1 MQNTPIAVGVDVAK
15 ATLSV
20 CVKYQDG
27 TKRALSINNIET
39 DIRKV
44 GSLLGK
50 FNGRIVLESTGH
62 YHWLSALL
70 LAEAGYDVRVINPL
84 LAKKYSRA
92 SIRKTKSDKADAET
106 LAYIALHE
114 EALPASFA
122 YTRPQLKLRKKLSLI
137 ASLGHEL
144 QALRAMLNS
153 FQEARTILKQPA
165 SRAEKQVA
173 LTLKTL
179 ARQIKKLEYEFMA
192 DVATTSNLTTIPGV
206 SPFLAAIAHHW
217 FALQPGQT
225 KKSWIAYA
233 GLDVSVRES
242 GTWHGQ
248 CHVTK
253 RGNSY
258 LRRRLYS
265 AAWGAY
271 MSHPQFKRY
280 YASLRA
286 RDRSHVEALVII
298 ARKITAIMFALT
310 RTGQAYDPTRPLFV
324 PSVEK

>member
-1 MQNTPIAVGVDVAK
+1 MQSIPIAVGVDVAK

-27 TKRALSINNIET
+27 SKRALSINNIEP
-39 DIRKV
+39 DIMEV
-44 GSLLGK
+44 AELLGNFSGK
-50 FNGRIVLESTGH
+50 IVMESTGH
-62 YHWLSALL
+62 YHWLAALL
-70 LAEAGYDVRVINPL
+70 FSEAGHDVRVINPL

-92 SIRKTKSDKADAET
+92 NIRKVKSDKVDAEM

-114 EALPASFA
+114 EALPTTFN
-122 YTRPQLKLRKKLSLI
+122 YDRKQLKLRKKLSLI

-144 QALRAMLNS
+144 QALHAMLNS
-153 FQEARTILKQPA
+153 FQEARAILEQPA
-165 SRAEKQVA
+165 SRAERQVVA
-173 LTLKTL
+173 TLKTL
-179 ARQIKKLEYEFMA
+179 AKQIKKLELEFMS
-192 DVATTSNLTTIPGV
+192 DIETRSNLTTIPGV
-206 SPFLAAIAHHW
+206 SPFLSAIAQHW
-217 FALQPGQT
+217 FVLQPGQT

-242 GTWHGQ
+242 GTWYGQ

-271 MSHPQFKRY
+271 MSHPEFKRY
-280 YASLRA
+280 YTYLRA
-286 RDRSHVEALVII
+286 RGRSHVEALVII
-298 ARKITAIMFALT
+298 ARKITVIMFEMT
-310 RTGQAYDPTRPLFV
+310 RTGEAYDPTRPLFV
-324 PSVEK
+324 PAVEK